1 MALKLY
7 SAAQTEL
14 LSATEVKEHIRLDSG
29 YVSSNVTVNQCITGG
44 YHSITASATGTGI
57 DVLGYK
63 ALVVLESYANSAGAT
78 LDCKIQESDDGATY
92 TDWTGGAFTQVTT
105 ANDTAVQQIEY
116 TGTKQYINVLY
127 TVATAQANFAVN
139 IQEIAPYSTE
149 DTYIGYLIKSAREY
163 AQDFQH
169 RGIGEQKWEYVIDDF
184 PYSDRI
190 KLPFPPLTDV
200 TSITYID
207 SEGTPAVFTAGSSG
221 YYVDTDSEPGTV
233 YLAHGV
239 TWPATTLMPHGG
251 VRILYTCG
259 YTSTT
264 LPNRTRQ
271 AMLMYCGLLHKY
283 RDQAIPQADRDT
295 VDNLLMADRM
305 GGMVG

>member
-1 MALKLY
+1 
-7 SAAQTEL
+7 
-14 LSATEVKEHIRLDSG
+14 V
-29 YVSSNVTVNQCITGG
+29 TGG
-44 YHSITASATGTGI
+44 YHAITAGLTGTGA
-57 DVLGYK
+57 DVLGYN
-63 ALVVLESYANSAGAT
+63 ALVILESYANSAGAT
-78 LDCKIQESDDGATY
+78 LDVKIQESDDGTTY

-105 ANDTAVQQIEY
+105 ANDTATQQIEY

-127 TVATAQANFAVN
+127 TITGAQANFAVN

-190 KLPFPPLTDV
+190 RLPLPPLTDV
-200 TSITYID
+200 SSITYID
-207 SEGTPAVFTAGSSG
+207 SAGTSAVFTAGSSG
-221 YYVDTDSEPGTV
+221 YYVDTDSEPGAVFTA
-233 YLAHGV
+233 YGI
-239 TWPATTLMPHGG
+239 TWPSLAMRPYGG

-259 YTSTT
+259 YSATT

-305 GGMVG
+305 GGMIG